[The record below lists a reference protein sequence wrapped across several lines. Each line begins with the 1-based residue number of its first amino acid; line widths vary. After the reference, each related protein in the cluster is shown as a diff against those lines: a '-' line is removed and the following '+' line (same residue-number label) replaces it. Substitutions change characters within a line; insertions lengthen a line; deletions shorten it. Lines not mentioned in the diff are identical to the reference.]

1 MFSPDQKLNS
11 NELFIKNKTFIYEQI
26 ILSYPFIL
34 CLHKVYKCVSSQTT
48 HLDEGLVPT
57 NTTVSV
63 KTKCVAMLTI
73 FQLFRCLLFLL
84 VLALACRTTSC
95 FISDCP
101 SSQVLS
107 PDNWEQLMS
116 FYLQGYYAK
125 DSKRMF
131 VGGGI
136 KRMFIENKAKPKD
149 KEKIN
154 EKPPAILKAMVNKRD
169 LRFLYNILYNDK
181 NKKQNCELCCCCNR
195 NTINTFLVQIILA
208 NQETVQLDHVCQ
220 KVCSFI

>member
-1 MFSPDQKLNS
+1 
-11 NELFIKNKTFIYEQI
+11 
-26 ILSYPFIL
+26 
-34 CLHKVYKCVSSQTT
+34 
-48 HLDEGLVPT
+48 
-57 NTTVSV
+57 
-63 KTKCVAMLTI
+63 
-73 FQLFRCLLFLL
+73 
-84 VLALACRTTSC
+84 
-95 FISDCP
+95 
-101 SSQVLS
+101 
-107 PDNWEQLMS
+107 MS

-136 KRMFIENKAKPKD
+136 KRMFKENKAKPKD

-195 NTINTFLVQIILA
+195 NTINTFLV
-208 NQETVQLDHVCQ
+208 
-220 KVCSFI
+220 

>member
-1 MFSPDQKLNS
+1 
-11 NELFIKNKTFIYEQI
+11 
-26 ILSYPFIL
+26 
-34 CLHKVYKCVSSQTT
+34 
-48 HLDEGLVPT
+48 
-57 NTTVSV
+57 
-63 KTKCVAMLTI
+63 MLTI

-136 KRMFIENKAKPKD
+136 KRMFKENKAKPND

-195 NTINTFLVQIILA
+195 YNHQYFSCLDNPCKSRNCATRSRLSKGLFLHL
-208 NQETVQLDHVCQ
+208 
-220 KVCSFI
+220 KK